1 MEYKTIKFTEPQ
13 AGLGLLFL
21 NRPERLNALNLEMV
35 EELHIFFGHLQNNES
50 IRVLII
56 TGAGRGFCAGADL
69 KDSQILGEGGKLL
82 NQPAQY
88 LVTIQKKFGDLI
100 LEMRHAPQPIIAA
113 VNGPAAGGGMSLAL
127 AADVIIATPQAYFVP
142 SFINIGLS
150 AGEMGSS
157 YLLPRAVGLSRAAE
171 ILYTGRVVPA
181 AEAEK
186 IGMVSQIIAEDKLLA
201 KAQEIALQMLSK
213 NPLGLRLTKEVLN
226 NNLFAP
232 SLEAAIEME
241 NRNQSLLCAHP
252 DFLKAVQN
260 FKKEKK

>member
-1 MEYKTIKFTEPQ
+1 MEYKTIKFSEAQ
-13 AGLGLLFL
+13 EGLGILLL

-35 EELHIFFGHLQNNES
+35 EELNVFFAQLQKKE
-50 IRVLII
+50 RVRVIII

-69 KDSQILGEGGKLL
+69 KDAQILGAGGTLL
-82 NQPAQY
+82 TQPALY
-88 LVTIQKKFGDLI
+88 LMAVQKKYGNII
-100 LEMRHAPQPIIAA
+100 LEMRRAPQPIIAA

-127 AADVIIATPQAYFVP
+127 AADIIIATPKAYFIP

-150 AGEMGSS
+150 GGEMGSS
-157 YLLPRAVGLSRAAE
+157 YFLPRAVGWSRAAE

-186 IGMVSQIIAEDKLLA
+186 IGMVSQIVPEDKLLA
-201 KAQEIALQMLSK
+201 KAQEMAQQMLSK

-226 NNLFAP
+226 NNLGAP
-232 SLEAAIEME
+232 SLEGAIEVE

-252 DFLKAVQN
+252 DFLKALQN
-260 FKKEKK
+260 FNKEKK